1 MKKMEADMILD
12 EKMAKE
18 LLNIGRNH
26 VVIPD
31 FVTEIGEYAF
41 ENCEEMTSVDIPN
54 SVTKIGKGAFRWCD
68 HMISVVIPNS
78 VEKIEDFAFINCA
91 QLKSVIIPDSVTE
104 IGENV
109 FHCCFELTSITV
121 DKNNPR
127 YDSRGDCN
135 AIIETATNTL
145 IQGCSSTMIP
155 DTVTTIGNNAFEN
168 CDMTSVVIPNSVTK
182 IEDYAFCCCQDL
194 ISIVI
199 PDSVT
204 QIGNAVF
211 CGCPK
216 ISEESKKRLE
226 ELGYDFD
233 GD

>member
-1 MKKMEADMILD
+1 MTILD
-12 EKMAKE
+12 EKAAKE
-18 LLNIGRNH
+18 LLNNGRSH

-31 FVTEIGEYAF
+31 FVTEIGENAF
-41 ENCEEMTSVDIPN
+41 EDCEELT
-54 SVTKIGKGAFRWCD
+54 
-68 HMISVVIPNS
+68 SVVIPNS
-78 VEKIEDFAFINCA
+78 VEKIEYGAFINCA

-104 IGENV
+104 IGAYA

-145 IQGCSSTMIP
+145 IKGCSSTIIP
-155 DTVTTIGNNAFEN
+155 DTVTTIGQSAFKN
-168 CDMTSVVIPNSVTK
+168 CAGLTSVVIPNSVTK

-194 ISIVI
+194 ISITI

-204 QIGNAVF
+204 QIGKAAF

-233 GD
+233 EE